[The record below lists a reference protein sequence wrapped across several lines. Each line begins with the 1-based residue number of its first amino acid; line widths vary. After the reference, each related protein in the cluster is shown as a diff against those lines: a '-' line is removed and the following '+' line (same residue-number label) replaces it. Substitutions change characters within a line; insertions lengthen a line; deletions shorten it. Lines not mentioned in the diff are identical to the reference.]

1 MLGGAVAAV
10 MRAAAAALF
19 ALSAAAVAAAET
31 VPQQDGPRA
40 ERIREALRGVR
51 LPEGFSIA
59 LHAVV
64 PGARHMA
71 VAPAPAAGGVVV
83 LVGTGHD
90 RLWSVLDRDGDGRA
104 EEVRAFAPGLRFEAP
119 NGPCFAP
126 DGTLF
131 VPEVNRVRAFPGA
144 AARLGEE
151 APRRGRGGAAG
162 QTHPHL
168 GGELQPRRPGVP
180 GRAGRQA
187 LRLARPAL

>member
-1 MLGGAVAAV
+1 MLGGAMAAV
-10 MRAAAAALF
+10 MCAAAPALF
-19 ALSAAAVAAAET
+19 ALSAAAAET

-51 LPEGFSIA
+51 LPQGFRIT

-64 PGARHMA
+64 PDARHMA
-71 VAPAPAAGGVVV
+71 VAPAPEGGGVVV
-83 LVGTGHD
+83 FVGTRTD
-90 RLWSVLDRDGDGRA
+90 RLWAVLHRDGDGRA

-144 AARLGEE
+144 AARVGEE
-151 APRRGRGGAAG
+151 RG
-162 QTHPHL
+162 
-168 GGELQPRRPGVP
+168 
-180 GRAGRQA
+180 A
-187 LRLARPAL
+187 LAS